1 MRSVN
6 KVILIGNLTRDP
18 SIKTTPNGRTVVTF
32 TLATNREW
40 VSNGERQSLAEF
52 HNVAVWGRLA
62 EVCEKFLKKG
72 KLVYVEGYLKTRS
85 WDTPEGG
92 RLFRTEIVAYDMIML
107 NKRGDSEMFFSGA
120 QEGIHEEDMSFDSSD
135 SSDVSSSSTSS
146 ESSETT
152 VSNEEF
158 DALESS
164 LDGDFSD
171 NSENLK

>member
-6 KVILIGNLTRDP
+6 KVILMGNLTRDP
-18 SIKTTPNGRTVVTF
+18 SVKTTPNGRTVVTF

-72 KLVYVEGYLKTRS
+72 KLIYVEGYLKTRS
-85 WDTPEGG
+85 WDTPEGN

-107 NKRGDSEMFFSGA
+107 NKRGETDMDDVPGMEGMDDSAMGFDPSQDA
-120 QEGIHEEDMSFDSSD
+120 NVPSEEL
-135 SSDVSSSSTSS
+135 
-146 ESSETT
+146 
-152 VSNEEF
+152 

-164 LDGDFSD
+164 LGDASDGNGEES
-171 NSENLK
+171 K

>member
-107 NKRGDSEMFFSGA
+107 NKRGDSEMSLVDDSDSGVHD
-120 QEGIHEEDMSFDSSD
+120 EVPFDSLEE
-135 SSDVSSSSTSS
+135 TGGT
-146 ESSETT
+146 ESSETSSSEGS
-152 VSNEEF
+152 VASEEF

-164 LDGDFSD
+164 LDGISD

>member
-18 SIKTTPNGRTVVTF
+18 SVKTTPNGRTVVTF

-72 KLVYVEGYLKTRS
+72 KLIYVEGYLKTRS
-85 WDTPEGG
+85 WDTPEGN

-107 NKRGDSEMFFSGA
+107 NKRGETDMEGADGMGEMGDVDMGFDPSDNSDNTGDNVQSE
-120 QEGIHEEDMSFDSSD
+120 EL
-135 SSDVSSSSTSS
+135 
-146 ESSETT
+146 
-152 VSNEEF
+152 

-164 LDGDFSD
+164 LDGSP
-171 NSENLK
+171 SEGEEQSK